1 MRLDRYPRLAVAV
14 AVATLSVA
22 VLTACGGGGGSA
34 DTALAP
40 AAPSTSASA
49 PPATSLAVSGTITG
63 FGSVILDGKK
73 YDDSITS
80 VLRGNDP
87 NAPAAGVLTDLKLGM
102 RIEGNTKDGQLLD
115 ARISA
120 GLTGPIGSM
129 DLAGASFM
137 VYGQT
142 VKVLSSGAT
151 PTVFDGVAGLA
162 GLAVADQVEVHGSL
176 DASKALT
183 ATRIER
189 KPRSEAAAGVR
200 LGGLISQL
208 DSVAKTFKLN
218 DMTLNFSAA
227 TLLPTGVALAN
238 GQMFSA
244 YGDTAPTAAGFKPK
258 TVKVIL
264 PGDGAALE
272 VGGRIMVFVSQ
283 ADFTVSGVRIDASA
297 ATLDGGV
304 VGDLAVG
311 VLVSAAGTVSN
322 GVLKAKTLRLLKTSA
337 DVLASL
343 KGPVT
348 EFVSAGSFKLRGA
361 LVDAGGAGVSFSG
374 GTAADLGNGAWL
386 QVNGRISGEVLKA
399 DSVVFQAPPVDKPVT
414 LKGEIRDLNASTGA
428 FQFLGVAIK
437 LSKATVLSGGD
448 TAKLAN
454 GVRVE
459 VTGTPGADAVLLASK
474 LVFLEALAPQA
485 SVLGGRLS
493 DLSGS
498 GFKLPGGLAVVF
510 GPATVFEGGSVADL
524 ANGVAVLVK
533 GPVNGASKLLTAT
546 WIEIE
551 KAETSG
557 VRVVGALGDFVSAA
571 NFRVGGQRIDAS
583 AAIFSD
589 GTAADLANGRVLD
602 VRGTVLTDTAG
613 NKVVKASQVRF
624 LNL

>member
-1 MRLDRYPRLAVAV
+1 MAA
-14 AVATLSVA
+14 LSVA
-22 VLTACGGGGGSA
+22 MLTACGGGGSSA
-34 DTALAP
+34 DAALP
-40 AAPSTSASA
+40 LAAPSTGGSA

-63 FGSVILDGKK
+63 FGSVIVDGKK

-87 NAPAAGVLTDLKLGM
+87 NAPTAGALTDLKLGM
-102 RIEGNTKDGQLLD
+102 RIEGSTKDGRLLD

-120 GLTGPIGSM
+120 GLTGPVGAV
-129 DLAGASFM
+129 DLTSASFT

-142 VKVLSSGAT
+142 VKVLSTGAT
-151 PTVFDGVAGLA
+151 PTVFDGVADLA

-176 DASKALT
+176 DATKALT

-189 KPRSEAAAGVR
+189 KPRGEVAAGVR
-200 LGGLISQL
+200 LGGLISSL

-218 DMTLNFSAA
+218 DMTLDYSAA
-227 TLLPTGVALAN
+227 TVLPAGVTLAN
-238 GQMFSA
+238 GQLFSA

-258 TVKVIL
+258 TVKVIKA
-264 PGDGAALE
+264 DEGAALE

-297 ATLDGGV
+297 ATLEGGV
-304 VGDLAVG
+304 AGDLATG

-322 GVLKAKTLRLLKTSA
+322 GVLKAKTLRLLKTSV

-348 EFVSAGSFKLRGA
+348 EFVSASNFKLRGA
-361 LVDAGGAGVSFSG
+361 LVDASGAGVSFSG

-414 LKGEIRDLNASTGA
+414 LKGEVRDLNASTGS
-428 FQFLGVAIK
+428 FHFLGVTIK
-437 LSKATVLSGGD
+437 LSKTTVFSGGD

-498 GFKLPGGLAVVF
+498 GFKLPGGLAVGF
-510 GPATVFEGGSVADL
+510 GPNTVFEGGSAADL

-533 GPVNGASKLLTAT
+533 GFVNGATKTLTAT

-551 KAETSG
+551 KAEPAG
-557 VRVVGALGDFVSAA
+557 VRVAGALGDFVSVAD
-571 NFRVGGQRIDAS
+571 FRVGGQRIDAS

-589 GTAADLANGRVLD
+589 GTATDLANGRVLEL
-602 VRGTVLTDTAG
+602 RGTVVTDAAG